1 MVCEV
6 NGRVLGKGEADV
18 KKAIVYINQFFAGI
32 GGEDQAQ
39 MEPKFFDE
47 PIGPAMAYKQ
57 ALAGIVEITHTIVCG
72 DNFIGTNTEE
82 AIGRILDFLR
92 NKEFDLFFAG
102 PAFRAGRYGVACGHV
117 CKAVKEQFGA
127 PAFTSMNEENPGMEM
142 FCKDVHVFKGGASAT
157 AMKKDVAAIAEFTK
171 KVINGQPLGCAQ
183 QEGYFGRGVRWEVF
197 PEPPVPAADRVIDLL
212 LKKINGEPFVSELP
226 IPDIDRVPIAQE
238 IVPEALRAMTVALI
252 TSGGIVPAGNPDRI
266 QSASATKWGKYDVSD
281 MESLKSGEF
290 FTIHAGYDP
299 AAGNEDP
306 NRIMPLDV
314 MREYEKEGKIGGV
327 YKYFY
332 STVGT
337 GTTQA
342 EAARMGREIAAEL
355 KNEGISAAILTST

>member
-1 MVCEV
+1 M
-6 NGRVLGKGEADV
+6 

-32 GGEDQAQ
+32 GGEEQAQ

-47 PIGPAMAYKQ
+47 PIGPAVAYQQ
-57 ALAGIVEITHTIVCG
+57 ALLGVVEITHTIVCG

-82 AIGRILDFLR
+82 AVLKILDFLR
-92 NKEFDLFFAG
+92 DKEFDLFFAG
-102 PAFRAGRYGVACGHV
+102 PAFRAGRYGVACGHI
-117 CKAVKEQFGA
+117 CKAVKEQFCA

-142 FCKDVHVFKGGASAT
+142 FCKDVYIFKGGPSAT
-157 AMKKDVAAIAEFTK
+157 SMKRDVAAIAEFTK
-171 KVINGQPLGCAQ
+171 KVISGQSLGSAL
-183 QEGYFGRGVRWEVF
+183 QEGYFGRGVRLEVF
-197 PEPPVPAADRVIDLL
+197 PEPLVPASDRVIDLL
-212 LKKINGEPFVSELP
+212 LKKIHGEVFVSELP
-226 IPDIDRVPIAQE
+226 IPEIDRVPIAPE
-238 IVPEALRAMTVALI
+238 ISTEKLSMMTVALI
-252 TSGGIVPAGNPDRI
+252 TSGGIVPVGNPDRI
-266 QSASATKWGKYDVSD
+266 QSASATKWGKYDISD
-281 MESLKSGEF
+281 LDTLKSGEF

-327 YKYFY
+327 YNYFY

-342 EAARMGREIAAEL
+342 EAARMGREIASEL
-355 KNEGISAAILTST
+355 KKDGITAAILTST